1 VTSSAFEISTSDPPQ
16 EVTARR
22 ATTTQGMMRREGI
35 REILDGG
42 GSMLM
47 LVTRTE
53 YRIQNPEYRRRKTE

>member
-1 VTSSAFEISTSDPPQ
+1 
-16 EVTARR
+16 
-22 ATTTQGMMRREGI
+22 MRREGI

-53 YRIQNPEYRRRKTE
+53 YRIQNPEYRKTEDRIKGELPC